1 LSSVC
6 SSLLLVHERERA
18 DIDRSPNSTKSY
30 ELPET
35 VPTIPLA
42 PAKVTDTAPEPDF
55 VMLDNSTGDD
65 DGGKAAAGK
74 KRAAEDD
81 AEEAEGGG
89 KRRKVEVIEADDSDF
104 EIM

>member
-1 LSSVC
+1 M
-6 SSLLLVHERERA
+6 
-18 DIDRSPNSTKSY
+18 Y
-30 ELPET
+30 ELPES
-35 VPTIPLA
+35 VPSIPLA
-42 PAKVTDTAPEPDF
+42 PAKPVVDQAPEPDF
-55 VMLDNSTGDD
+55 EMLDNANGDM

-81 AEEAEGGG
+81 VEAEGGG